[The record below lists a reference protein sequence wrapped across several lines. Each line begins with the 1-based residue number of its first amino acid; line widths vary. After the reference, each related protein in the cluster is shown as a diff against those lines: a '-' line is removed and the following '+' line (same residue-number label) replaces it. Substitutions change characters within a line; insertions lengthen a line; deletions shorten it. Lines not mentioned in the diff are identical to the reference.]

1 MSDESSVAEDSAGD
15 ATSRE
20 AAVREYYDAIDGG
33 NYDRLAALLRPTFTH
48 HRPDRTI
55 EGRERF
61 VRFMR
66 EERPMTETE
75 HVVDAVYP
83 KGVGVAARGRLL
95 DADGEVL
102 FGYVDVFTFEED
114 AIAGLETYTDG

>member
-1 MSDESSVAEDSAGD
+1 MSDETPVSD

-20 AAVREYYDAIDGG
+20 AAVRAYYDAIDDGD
-33 NYDRLAALLRPTFTH
+33 YDRLAALLRPTFTH
-48 HRPDRTI
+48 YRPDRTI

-66 EERPMTETE
+66 EDRPMTDTD

-83 KGVGVAARGRLL
+83 NGVGVAARGRLL
-95 DADGEVL
+95 DADGEEL
-102 FGYVDVFTFEED
+102 FGYVDVFAFED
-114 AIAGLETYTDG
+114 GAIAGLETYTDG